1 MITLFTTKFV
11 RIPLFFVALRIEIS
25 KNMAKKKNR
34 ASQTE
39 SIWKEGDLIET
50 FYLKPIREYTTPL
63 MQDWLDA
70 PLPAF
75 DMAEQVLFDSK
86 IKRAIKEI
94 NGWSEEDL
102 KMKFICYILDLG
114 ELNDGEGIVT
124 YFDKIISATVE
135 GIPLVVKTDYM
146 LAKGTLDV
154 FHTPYFHF
162 QEYKPNK
169 NPSGDSMAQLLMAFL
184 IAQTKNKNNNQKP
197 LYGIEVVGESWK
209 FIILEGKEY
218 CVSETYTATNRD
230 DLLKIIGILRQFK
243 KILYEK
249 LMD

>member
-1 MITLFTTKFV
+1 
-11 RIPLFFVALRIEIS
+11 
-25 KNMAKKKNR
+25 MAKKKNIQN
-34 ASQTE
+34 AKE

-50 FYLKPIREYTTPL
+50 FHLKPIRKQKTLL
-63 MQDWLDA
+63 MQAWIDS
-70 PLPAF
+70 PLPTL
-75 DMAEQVLFDSK
+75 DVHEQAIFDSK
-86 IKRAIKEI
+86 INRAIEQI

-114 ELNDGEGIVT
+114 GLNDEEGIVT
-124 YFDKIISATVE
+124 YFDKTISAVVE
-135 GIPLVVKTDYM
+135 GVPLTVKTDFM

-184 IAQTKNKNNNQKP
+184 IAQVANNNQKP
-197 LYGIEVVGESWK
+197 LYGIEVIGKQWTFVL
-209 FIILEGKEY
+209 LEGKEY
-218 CVSETYTATNRD
+218 CVSETFTATNRD
-230 DLLKIIGILRQFK
+230 DLLKIIGILRQFRR
-243 KILYEK
+243 ILREK

>member
-1 MITLFTTKFV
+1 
-11 RIPLFFVALRIEIS
+11 
-25 KNMAKKKNR
+25 MAKKKNIQN
-34 ASQTE
+34 AKE
-39 SIWKEGDLIET
+39 SIWKEGNLIEM
-50 FYLKPIREYTTPL
+50 FHLKPIREYRTALMEEWINSPL
-63 MQDWLDA
+63 PTLDA
-70 PLPAF
+70 S
-75 DMAEQVLFDSK
+75 EQSLFDSK

-114 ELNDGEGIVT
+114 GLNDEEGIVT
-124 YFDKIISATVE
+124 YFDKTISAVVE
-135 GIPLVVKTDYM
+135 GVPLTVKTDFM

-184 IAQTKNKNNNQKP
+184 IAQVANNNQKP

-209 FIILEGKEY
+209 FILLEGKEY
-218 CVSETYTATNRD
+218 CVSETFTATNRD
-230 DLLKIIGILRQFK
+230 DLLKIIGILRQFRR
-243 KILYEK
+243 ILREK

>member
-1 MITLFTTKFV
+1 
-11 RIPLFFVALRIEIS
+11 
-25 KNMAKKKNR
+25 
-34 ASQTE
+34 
-39 SIWKEGDLIET
+39 
-50 FYLKPIREYTTPL
+50 
-63 MQDWLDA
+63 
-70 PLPAF
+70 
-75 DMAEQVLFDSK
+75 MAEQVLFDSK

-184 IAQTKNKNNNQKP
+184 IAQTTNKNNNQKP

>member
-1 MITLFTTKFV
+1 
-11 RIPLFFVALRIEIS
+11 
-25 KNMAKKKNR
+25 MAKKKNNNQ
-34 ASQTE
+34 AE

-50 FYLKPIREYTTPL
+50 FHLKPNRKFQTPL
-63 MQDWLDA
+63 MQEWINA
-70 PLPAF
+70 PLPILNAF
-75 DMAEQVLFDSK
+75 EEKLMEDKLN
-86 IKRAIKEI
+86 RAIEQI

-114 ELNDGEGIVT
+114 GLNDGEGIVT
-124 YFDKIISATVE
+124 YFDKTISATVE
-135 GIPLVVKTDYM
+135 GFHLVVKTDYM

-184 IAQTKNKNNNQKP
+184 IAQVKNNNQKP
-197 LYGIEVVGESWK
+197 LYGIEVIGKQWTFV
-209 FIILEGKEY
+209 ILEDKEY
-218 CVSETYTATNRD
+218 CVSKTYTATNRE

>member
-1 MITLFTTKFV
+1 
-11 RIPLFFVALRIEIS
+11 
-25 KNMAKKKNR
+25 MAKKKNN
-34 ASQTE
+34 QDQKE
-39 SIWKEGDLIET
+39 STWKEGDLIET
-50 FYLKPIREYTTPL
+50 FHLIPIRERQTPL
-63 MQDWLDA
+63 MQEWLSA
-70 PLPAF
+70 PMPALNA
-75 DMAEQVLFDSK
+75 MEEAWFDSK
-86 IKRAIKEI
+86 IKRAINEI
-94 NGWSEEDL
+94 SGWSEEDL
-102 KMKFICYILDLG
+102 KMKFICYILDFG
-114 ELNDGEGIVT
+114 GLNDGEGIVT
-124 YFDKIISATVE
+124 YFDKTISATVE

-184 IAQTKNKNNNQKP
+184 IAQIRNDNEKP
-197 LYGIEVVGESWK
+197 MYGIEVMGESWK

-218 CVSETYTATNRD
+218 CVSPTYTATNRD
-230 DLLKIIGILRQFK
+230 DLLQIIGILRQFK